1 MAGLKIVL
9 KDAAGI
15 PTDDI
20 SVDGYVAVT
29 DSVIFSPTGYSSFE
43 GTGAPG
49 ARADYLQQVVANHV
63 PMSVVTTLNKDIPIS
78 SGNCHISAKKDDNHV
93 PGHAPA
99 FITVPMPPAVLTS
112 LGYLDEYILALN
124 TLVSGGDLNKARR
137 FLYGVMMLTR
147 CR

>member
-9 KDAAGI
+9 KDTAGN

-20 SVDGYVAVT
+20 SVEGYVAVT
-29 DSVIFSPTGYSSFE
+29 ENFILSQAGYNSFE

-49 ARADYLQQVVANHV
+49 ARADTLQQVVTTNV
-63 PMSVVTTLNKDIPIS
+63 PTSVVTTLNKDVAIS
-78 SGNCHISAKKDDNHV
+78 SGNCHISAKKDDNHI
-93 PGHAPA
+93 PGQAPA
-99 FITVPMPPAVLTS
+99 HITVPMPPAVLTS

-124 TLVSGGDLNKARR
+124 ALVSAGDLSKARR